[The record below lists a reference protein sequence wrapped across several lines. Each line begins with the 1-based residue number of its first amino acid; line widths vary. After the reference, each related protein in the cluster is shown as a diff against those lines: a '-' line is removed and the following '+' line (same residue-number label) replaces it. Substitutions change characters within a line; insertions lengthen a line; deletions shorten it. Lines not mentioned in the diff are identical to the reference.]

1 MADMEGGKWGTP
13 GENLGILQ
21 GGRLILTYAKYNH
34 AKEIFH
40 ILCNE
45 AKRNLTS
52 VELYQEFSQE
62 L

>member
-13 GENLGILQ
+13 GENCSFLQ

-40 ILCNE
+40 IAPNE
-45 AKRNLTS
+45 VKVIS
-52 VELYQEFSQE
+52 HEP
-62 L
+62 